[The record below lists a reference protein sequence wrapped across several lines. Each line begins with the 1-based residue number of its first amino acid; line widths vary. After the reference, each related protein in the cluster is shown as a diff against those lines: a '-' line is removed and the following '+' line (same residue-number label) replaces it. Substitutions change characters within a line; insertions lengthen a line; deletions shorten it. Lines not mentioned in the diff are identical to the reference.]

1 MKLYQYVARGLLAMI
16 PKLLLV
22 SVVVFLLIKLPPG
35 SPVDLLAP
43 PRAGPEVIAELT
55 RKYGLDEPIYVQY
68 VSWLTNVLQGDFGTS
83 IKTGKPVLEMILV
96 RLPIT
101 LRFTTLGLML
111 MYLIAIPVG
120 VVSALRQNTWIDY
133 VSMGFVLLG
142 VSFPA
147 FWIGILFLIVFG
159 IQLGWVA
166 IAGYGT
172 LGLLLMPA
180 IALAL
185 RGSAVEA
192 RVIRSSMVE
201 TMQET
206 YIQVAR
212 ANGLSNYSVVLKH
225 ALRNA
230 ILPVVT
236 LLGLRLGWVIAS
248 GVVLEIVFSRPG
260 VGRLMVTSIFG
271 RDYPVVQGILL
282 VLAAAIM
289 FGNLLADVLYSV
301 VDPRI
306 RYD

>member
-1 MKLYQYVARGLLAMI
+1 MKLYQYVARGLVAMI

-22 SVVVFLLIKLPPG
+22 SGVVFLLIQLPPG

-55 RKYGLDEPIYVQY
+55 QKYGLDEPLYVQY
-68 VSWLTNVLQGDFGTS
+68 LTWLTNVLQGDFGTS
-83 IKTGKPVLEMILV
+83 IKTGKPVLEMILA

-101 LRFTTLGLML
+101 LRFTTLGLVL

-147 FWIGILFLIVFG
+147 FWIGILFLIIFG
-159 IQLGWVA
+159 IQLEWVA

-212 ANGLSNYSVVLKH
+212 ANGLSNRSVVLKH

-260 VGRLMVTSIFG
+260 VGRLMVNSIFG

-282 VLAAAIM
+282 ILAAAIM

-301 VDPRI
+301 ADPRI

>member
-1 MKLYQYVARGLLAMI
+1 MKLYQYVARGLLAMV
-16 PKLLLV
+16 PKLLIV
-22 SVVVFLLIKLPPG
+22 SVVVFLLIQLPPG

-43 PRAGPEVIAELT
+43 PRASPEVIAELT
-55 RKYGLDEPIYVQY
+55 RKYGLDRPLYVQY
-68 VSWLTNVLQGDFGTS
+68 FSWLTNLVQGDFGTS
-83 IKTGKPVLEMILV
+83 IKTGQPVLEMILV

-101 LRFTTLGLML
+101 LRFTTLGLVL
-111 MYLIAIPVG
+111 MYVIAIPVG
-120 VVSALRQNTWIDY
+120 VISALRQHTWVDY

-147 FWIGILFLIVFG
+147 FWVGILFLMIFG
-159 IQLGWVA
+159 VHLEWVSV
-166 IAGYGT
+166 AGYGT

-180 IALAL
+180 VALAL

-192 RVIRSSMVE
+192 RVMRSSMVE

-206 YIQVAR
+206 YIQMAR
-212 ANGLSNYSVVLKH
+212 ANGLPNRSIVFKH

-230 ILPVVT
+230 LLPIVT

-260 VGRLMVTSIFG
+260 VGRLMVNSIFG

-282 VLAAAIM
+282 ILAAAIM
-289 FGNLLADVLYSV
+289 FGNLFADTLYSV
-301 VDPRI
+301 IDPRI